1 MARMNKY
8 EARHIRNV
16 EAYKREVQ
24 KIFDEATKEAMRMGI
39 RFDAD
44 TGKPFSFDDYPAT
57 KRKFEALMAKMHQR
71 LMAVVRGG
79 VDAEYELAQDSA
91 GAQIRSVFP
100 ALSAAQIS
108 EQLRKLANSN
118 AKAAFEQRRKRGL
131 GLSDKVW
138 QYARQYKQEL
148 EMALDIGIGEGKSAQ
163 ALSRDV
169 RKYLRQPNMLFR
181 KVRDKH
187 GVLHLSKRAKAYHPG
202 RGVYRSSVKNAL
214 RMVATETN
222 IAYRS
227 ADYLNTKAS
236 PWIVGIRI
244 VLSNNHT
251 CKDSQ
256 GVAQPFTDIC
266 DKLAGRYPKDF
277 KFTGWHPNC
286 RCHIEYIHKTD
297 AEVER
302 DTKRMLRGE
311 KPIEAHESK
320 NFVGELPK
328 SFKDWYDS
336 NKERISRSKT
346 TPYFIEDNE
355 RLISS
360 GFAKFDHLSFVKKRL
375 NEAPRNAYIELHRN
389 EIEDFV
395 KNAVKQSD
403 IAIRMKEESFVQL
416 VTSGIFKN
424 AFETNKNSFV
434 NKKRW
439 DVYMQERK
447 AFEKA
452 LFGKSGDTIYAY
464 LESKNLDPYKGQSK
478 QKKDYGEIVIRLKKE
493 EINNAT
499 LTPDDSLAMYRAKD
513 DIIGVPG
520 RKWKKGFYRPVDMR
534 QPNASMFVD
543 KQTRYI
549 DDILGT
555 DKNKAFEFFNGRG
568 LYMEVQIHSKIGID
582 KISSVT
588 FPFSLFGKKHLAI
601 QGYAEILEKRGI
613 KIYRKIGEKI
623 IEYHSKE

>member
-24 KIFDEATKEAMRMGI
+24 KIFDEATKEALRMGI

-71 LMAVVRGG
+71 LMAVVRNG
-79 VDAEYELAQDSA
+79 VDDEYELAQDSV

-100 ALSAAQIS
+100 ALSAAQIG

-131 GLSDKVW
+131 GLSDKMW
-138 QYARQYKQEL
+138 EYTGQYKQEL

-163 ALSRDV
+163 ALSREV
-169 RKYLRQPNMLFR
+169 RRYLKQPNMLFR

-202 RGVYRSSVKNAL
+202 RGVYRSSAKNAL

-320 NFVGELPK
+320 NYVGELPK
-328 SFKDWYDS
+328 SFKKWAEE
-336 NKERISRSKT
+336 NKQRIINKKSL
-346 TPYFIEDNE
+346 PYVIDNNKG
-355 RLISS
+355 IMS
-360 GFAKFDHLSFVKKRL
+360 GDYL
-375 NEAPRNAYIELHRN
+375 NM
-389 EIEDFV
+389 
-395 KNAVKQSD
+395 AVKEVMGKAELSCDDVQTTAVK
-403 IAIRMKEESFVQL
+403 IANKYGAVVTPINLKSEASIIRKIKSERENDSF
-416 VTSGIFKN
+416 F
-424 AFETNKNSFV
+424 A
-434 NKKRW
+434 
-439 DVYMQERK
+439 
-447 AFEKA
+447 
-452 LFGKSGDTIYAY
+452 
-464 LESKNLDPYKGQSK
+464 
-478 QKKDYGEIVIRLKKE
+478 
-493 EINNAT
+493 
-499 LTPDDSLAMYRAKD
+499 
-513 DIIGVPG
+513 
-520 RKWKKGFYRPVDMR
+520 PVDLKDTVR
-534 QPNASMFVD
+534 TTIIAPND
-543 KQTRYI
+543 
-549 DDILGT
+549 
-555 DKNKAFEFFNGRG
+555 
-568 LYMEVQIHSKIGID
+568 
-582 KISSVT
+582 
-588 FPFSLFGKKHLAI
+588 
-601 QGYAEILEKRGI
+601 
-613 KIYRKIGEKI
+613 KIGEI
-623 IEYHSKE
+623 ITELKSLGNFVRYKAQNTELGYTGNIINIETSQGLVAEIQVNTAKMIYAKEIESVAKAVIGERLWNEINRKTGINGGEGHVFYEKWMVIADKSSKKAIEIKKKSIAYYKNFTN

>member
-1 MARMNKY
+1 MNKY

-24 KIFDEATKEAMRMGI
+24 KIFDEATKEALRMGI
-39 RFDAD
+39 RLDAD

-71 LMAVVRGG
+71 LMAVVRNG

-138 QYARQYKQEL
+138 QYTGQYKQEL
-148 EMALDIGIGEGKSAQ
+148 EMALDIGIGDGKSAQ
-163 ALSRDV
+163 ALSREV
-169 RKYLRQPNMLFR
+169 RRYLKQPNMLFR

-202 RGVYRSSVKNAL
+202 RGVYRSSAKNAM

-320 NFVGELPK
+320 NYVGELPK

-346 TPYFIEDNE
+346 TPYFIEDNKKLIADGGVVISTNATTAKGTPKMQPTQLDDVFARIDKEGIEYREVKLFTTQPTDTEIIE
-355 RLISS
+355 RIGGGDKTSGSCASLAFAFAANKGGLDVLDFRGGKSLDYFSTFTNLMQICDKVGGYSTFSTTGIQLMKQTQPGKLYYLVYAQHAAIVRQVGKGKYEFLELQHSTSNGWKPLNSRVFSWRFGGSGRQFGLIMDIELLQRDS
-360 GFAKFDHLSFVKKRL
+360 GFQKMVGYINTAKADQRKG
-375 NEAPRNAYIELHRN
+375 
-389 EIEDFV
+389 
-395 KNAVKQSD
+395 
-403 IAIRMKEESFVQL
+403 M
-416 VTSGIFKN
+416 SG
-424 AFETNKNSFV
+424 
-434 NKKRW
+434 
-439 DVYMQERK
+439 
-447 AFEKA
+447 
-452 LFGKSGDTIYAY
+452 TI
-464 LESKNLDPYKGQSK
+464 K
-478 QKKDYGEIVIRLKKE
+478 
-493 EINNAT
+493 
-499 LTPDDSLAMYRAKD
+499 
-513 DIIGVPG
+513 
-520 RKWKKGFYRPVDMR
+520 
-534 QPNASMFVD
+534 
-543 KQTRYI
+543 
-549 DDILGT
+549 
-555 DKNKAFEFFNGRG
+555 
-568 LYMEVQIHSKIGID
+568 
-582 KISSVT
+582 
-588 FPFSLFGKKHLAI
+588 
-601 QGYAEILEKRGI
+601 
-613 KIYRKIGEKI
+613 
-623 IEYHSKE
+623 

>member
-1 MARMNKY
+1 MAIMNKY

-24 KIFDEATKEAMRMGI
+24 KIFDEATKEALRMGI
-39 RFDAD
+39 RLDAD

-57 KRKFEALMAKMHQR
+57 KRKFEALMSKMHQR
-71 LMAVVRGG
+71 IIAVVRNG
-79 VDAEYELAQDSA
+79 VDAEYELAKDSA

-100 ALSAAQIS
+100 ALSPAQIS
-108 EQLRKLANSN
+108 EQLRRLANSN

-138 QYARQYKQEL
+138 QYTGQYKQEL

-163 ALSRDV
+163 ALSREV

-202 RGVYRSSVKNAL
+202 RGVYRSSAKNAL

-320 NFVGELPK
+320 NYVGELPK

-336 NKERISRSKT
+336 NKERISLSKT
-346 TPYFIEDNE
+346 TPYFIEDNKKLILDGGVVVTANATTAKGTQKMQPTKLDDVFE
-355 RLISS
+355 RIDKEGIEYREVKPFTKQPTDTEIIERIGGGDKTSGSCASLAFAFAANKGGLDVLDFRGGKSLDYFSTFTNLMQICDNVGGYSSFSTTGIQLMKQTQPGKLYYLVYSQHAAIVRQVGKGKYEFLELQHSTSNGWKPLDSRVFSWRFGGSGRQFGLLMDIELLQRDS
-360 GFAKFDHLSFVKKRL
+360 GFKKMVG
-375 NEAPRNAYIELHRN
+375 YINTAQADQR
-389 EIEDFV
+389 
-395 KNAVKQSD
+395 KG
-403 IAIRMKEESFVQL
+403 M
-416 VTSGIFKN
+416 SG
-424 AFETNKNSFV
+424 
-434 NKKRW
+434 
-439 DVYMQERK
+439 
-447 AFEKA
+447 
-452 LFGKSGDTIYAY
+452 TI
-464 LESKNLDPYKGQSK
+464 K
-478 QKKDYGEIVIRLKKE
+478 
-493 EINNAT
+493 
-499 LTPDDSLAMYRAKD
+499 
-513 DIIGVPG
+513 
-520 RKWKKGFYRPVDMR
+520 
-534 QPNASMFVD
+534 
-543 KQTRYI
+543 
-549 DDILGT
+549 
-555 DKNKAFEFFNGRG
+555 
-568 LYMEVQIHSKIGID
+568 
-582 KISSVT
+582 
-588 FPFSLFGKKHLAI
+588 
-601 QGYAEILEKRGI
+601 
-613 KIYRKIGEKI
+613 
-623 IEYHSKE
+623 

>member
-71 LMAVVRGG
+71 IMAVVRNGI
-79 VDAEYELAQDSA
+79 DAEYELAQDSA

-108 EQLRKLANSN
+108 EQLRRLANSN

-138 QYARQYKQEL
+138 KYTGQYKQEL
-148 EMALDIGIGEGKSAQ
+148 EMALDIGIGEGNSAQ
-163 ALSRDV
+163 ALSREV

-202 RGVYRSSVKNAL
+202 RGVYRSSAKNAL

-320 NFVGELPK
+320 NYVGELPK

-346 TPYFIEDNE
+346 TPYFIEDNFVDGQLGKGLKIAMPTVKKAIIE
-355 RLISS
+355 LFKGSTPQEIKDFIIQNIAKSCTLEIKSS
-360 GFAKFDHLSFVKKRL
+360 GIDLWNDIVNQLNNRIKQFGLEKFGNIGTPRSRNAEASWDEHGNILNLNITALRNKTAIKKAMSYKKRGIL
-375 NEAPRNAYIELHRN
+375 YSFAYEDSDDYVRAVIDHELGHLILSKYAN
-389 EIEDFV
+389 VSEVAKLI
-395 KNAVKQSD
+395 
-403 IAIRMKEESFVQL
+403 
-416 VTSGIFKN
+416 G
-424 AFETNKNSFV
+424 
-434 NKKRW
+434 
-439 DVYMQERK
+439 DV
-447 AFEKA
+447 
-452 LFGKSGDTIYAY
+452 GKSIMVNGK
-464 LESKNLDPYKGQSK
+464 SFNP
-478 QKKDYGEIVIRLKKE
+478 
-493 EINNAT
+493 IN
-499 LTPDDSLAMYRAKD
+499 
-513 DIIGVPG
+513 
-520 RKWKKGFYRPVDMR
+520 
-534 QPNASMFVD
+534 
-543 KQTRYI
+543 
-549 DDILGT
+549 DILGYYAST
-555 DKNKAFEFFNGRG
+555 EEHEFFAEAFSF
-568 LYMEVQIHSKIGID
+568 YMGKNREKLDDRIKGYFERLFSKHGFNID
-582 KISSVT
+582 
-588 FPFSLFGKKHLAI
+588 GD
-601 QGYAEILEKRGI
+601 
-613 KIYRKIGEKI
+613 
-623 IEYHSKE
+623 IEL

>member
-1 MARMNKY
+1 MNKY

-24 KIFDEATKEAMRMGI
+24 KIFDEATKEALRMGI

-71 LMAVVRGG
+71 LMAVVRNG

-91 GAQIRSVFP
+91 GEQIRSVFP

-118 AKAAFEQRRKRGL
+118 AKAAFDQRRKRGL

-138 QYARQYKQEL
+138 QYTGQYKQEL

-163 ALSRDV
+163 ALSREV
-169 RKYLRQPNMLFR
+169 RRYLKQPNMLFR

-202 RGVYRSSVKNAL
+202 RGVYRSSAKNAL

-302 DTKRMLRGE
+302 DTRRMLRGE

-320 NFVGELPK
+320 NYVGELPK

-346 TPYFIEDNE
+346 TPYFIEDNKKLILDGGVVVNANATTAKVTPKMQPTQLDDVFARIDKEGIEYRDVKPFTTQPTDTEIIE
-355 RLISS
+355 RIGGGDKTSGSCASLAFAFAANKGGLDVLDFRGGKSLDYFSTFTNLMQICDKVGGYSSFSTTGIQLLKQTQPGKLYYLVYAQHAAIVRQVGKGKYEFLELQHSTSNGWKPLNSRVFSWRFGGSGRQFGLLMDIELLQRDS
-360 GFAKFDHLSFVKKRL
+360 GFQKMVG
-375 NEAPRNAYIELHRN
+375 YINTAQADQR
-389 EIEDFV
+389 
-395 KNAVKQSD
+395 KG
-403 IAIRMKEESFVQL
+403 M
-416 VTSGIFKN
+416 SG
-424 AFETNKNSFV
+424 
-434 NKKRW
+434 
-439 DVYMQERK
+439 
-447 AFEKA
+447 
-452 LFGKSGDTIYAY
+452 TI
-464 LESKNLDPYKGQSK
+464 K
-478 QKKDYGEIVIRLKKE
+478 
-493 EINNAT
+493 
-499 LTPDDSLAMYRAKD
+499 
-513 DIIGVPG
+513 
-520 RKWKKGFYRPVDMR
+520 
-534 QPNASMFVD
+534 
-543 KQTRYI
+543 
-549 DDILGT
+549 
-555 DKNKAFEFFNGRG
+555 
-568 LYMEVQIHSKIGID
+568 
-582 KISSVT
+582 
-588 FPFSLFGKKHLAI
+588 
-601 QGYAEILEKRGI
+601 
-613 KIYRKIGEKI
+613 
-623 IEYHSKE
+623 

>member
-24 KIFDEATKEAMRMGI
+24 KIFDEATKEALRMGV
-39 RFDAD
+39 RLDSD

-71 LMAVVRGG
+71 IMAVVRNG

-108 EQLRKLANSN
+108 EQLRRLANSN

-138 QYARQYKQEL
+138 QYTGQYKQEL

-163 ALSRDV
+163 SLSREV
-169 RKYLRQPNMLFR
+169 RKYLIHPNMLFR

-202 RGVYRSSVKNAL
+202 RGVYRSSAKNAL

-302 DTKRMLRGE
+302 DTMRMLRGE

-320 NFVGELPK
+320 NYVGELPK

-346 TPYFIEDNE
+346 TPYFIEDNKK
-355 RLISS
+355 LISDGGVVISTNTTTAKGTPKMQPTQLDDVFARIDKEGIEYREVKPFTTQPTDTEIIERIGGGDKTSGSCASLAFAFAANKCGLDVLDFRGGKSLDYFSTFTNLMQICDKVGGYSSFSTTGIQLMKQTQPGKLYYLVYAQHAAIVHQVGKGKYEFLELQHSTSNGWKPLDSRVFSWRFGGSGRQFGLLMDIELLQMDS
-360 GFAKFDHLSFVKKRL
+360 GFQKMVG
-375 NEAPRNAYIELHRN
+375 YINTAQADQR
-389 EIEDFV
+389 
-395 KNAVKQSD
+395 KG
-403 IAIRMKEESFVQL
+403 M
-416 VTSGIFKN
+416 SG
-424 AFETNKNSFV
+424 
-434 NKKRW
+434 
-439 DVYMQERK
+439 
-447 AFEKA
+447 
-452 LFGKSGDTIYAY
+452 TI
-464 LESKNLDPYKGQSK
+464 K
-478 QKKDYGEIVIRLKKE
+478 
-493 EINNAT
+493 
-499 LTPDDSLAMYRAKD
+499 
-513 DIIGVPG
+513 
-520 RKWKKGFYRPVDMR
+520 
-534 QPNASMFVD
+534 
-543 KQTRYI
+543 
-549 DDILGT
+549 
-555 DKNKAFEFFNGRG
+555 
-568 LYMEVQIHSKIGID
+568 
-582 KISSVT
+582 
-588 FPFSLFGKKHLAI
+588 
-601 QGYAEILEKRGI
+601 
-613 KIYRKIGEKI
+613 
-623 IEYHSKE
+623 

>member
-1 MARMNKY
+1 MARINKY

-24 KIFDEATKEAMRMGI
+24 KIFDEATKEALRMGI
-39 RFDAD
+39 RLDAE
-44 TGKPFSFDDYPAT
+44 TGKPFSFDDYPET
-57 KRKFEALMAKMHQR
+57 KRKFDALMAKMHQR
-71 LMAVVRGG
+71 IMAVVRNG
-79 VDAEYELAQDSA
+79 VDAEYELAKDSA

-138 QYARQYKQEL
+138 QYTGQYKQEL
-148 EMALDIGIGEGKSAQ
+148 EMALDIGIGDGKSAQ
-163 ALSRDV
+163 ELSREV
-169 RKYLRQPNMLFR
+169 RRYLKQPNMLFR

-336 NKERISRSKT
+336 NKERLSRSKT
-346 TPYFIEDNE
+346 TPYFIEDNKK
-355 RLISS
+355 LISDGGVVVNANATTSKGTPKMQPTQLDDVFARIDKYGIEYREVKPFTTQPTDTELIERIGGGDKTSGSCASLAFAFAANKGGLDVLDFRGGKSLDYFSTFTNLMQICDKVGGYSSFSTTGIQLMKQTQPGKLYYLVYAQHAAIVRQVGKGKYEFLELQHSTSNGWKPLDSRVFSWRFGGSGRQFGLLMDIELLQRDS
-360 GFAKFDHLSFVKKRL
+360 GFQKMVG
-375 NEAPRNAYIELHRN
+375 YINTAQADQR
-389 EIEDFV
+389 
-395 KNAVKQSD
+395 KG
-403 IAIRMKEESFVQL
+403 M
-416 VTSGIFKN
+416 SG
-424 AFETNKNSFV
+424 
-434 NKKRW
+434 
-439 DVYMQERK
+439 
-447 AFEKA
+447 
-452 LFGKSGDTIYAY
+452 TI
-464 LESKNLDPYKGQSK
+464 K
-478 QKKDYGEIVIRLKKE
+478 
-493 EINNAT
+493 
-499 LTPDDSLAMYRAKD
+499 
-513 DIIGVPG
+513 
-520 RKWKKGFYRPVDMR
+520 
-534 QPNASMFVD
+534 
-543 KQTRYI
+543 
-549 DDILGT
+549 
-555 DKNKAFEFFNGRG
+555 
-568 LYMEVQIHSKIGID
+568 
-582 KISSVT
+582 
-588 FPFSLFGKKHLAI
+588 
-601 QGYAEILEKRGI
+601 
-613 KIYRKIGEKI
+613 
-623 IEYHSKE
+623 

>member
-1 MARMNKY
+1 MNKY

-24 KIFDEATKEAMRMGI
+24 KIFDEATKEALRMGI

-71 LMAVVRGG
+71 IMAVVRNG

-108 EQLRKLANSN
+108 DQLRRLANSN

-138 QYARQYKQEL
+138 QYTGQYKQEL

-163 ALSRDV
+163 ALSREV

-202 RGVYRSSVKNAL
+202 RGVYRSSAKNAL

-311 KPIEAHESK
+311 KPIDAHESK

-328 SFKDWYDS
+328 SFKDWYDG

-346 TPYFIEDNE
+346 TPYFIEDNKKLILEGGVVVNANANTAKGAPKMQPTQLDDVFARIDKEGIEYREVKPFTKQPTDTEIIE
-355 RLISS
+355 RIGGGDKTSGSCASLAFAFAANKGGLDVLDFRGGKSLDYFSTFTNLMQICDKVGGYSSFSTTGIQLMKQTQPGKLYYLVYAQHAAIVRQVGKGKYEFLELQHSTSNGWKPLDSRVFSWRFGGSGRQFGLLMDIELLQRDS
-360 GFAKFDHLSFVKKRL
+360 GFQKMVG
-375 NEAPRNAYIELHRN
+375 YINTAQADQR
-389 EIEDFV
+389 
-395 KNAVKQSD
+395 KG
-403 IAIRMKEESFVQL
+403 M
-416 VTSGIFKN
+416 SG
-424 AFETNKNSFV
+424 
-434 NKKRW
+434 
-439 DVYMQERK
+439 
-447 AFEKA
+447 
-452 LFGKSGDTIYAY
+452 TI
-464 LESKNLDPYKGQSK
+464 K
-478 QKKDYGEIVIRLKKE
+478 
-493 EINNAT
+493 
-499 LTPDDSLAMYRAKD
+499 
-513 DIIGVPG
+513 
-520 RKWKKGFYRPVDMR
+520 
-534 QPNASMFVD
+534 
-543 KQTRYI
+543 
-549 DDILGT
+549 
-555 DKNKAFEFFNGRG
+555 
-568 LYMEVQIHSKIGID
+568 
-582 KISSVT
+582 
-588 FPFSLFGKKHLAI
+588 
-601 QGYAEILEKRGI
+601 
-613 KIYRKIGEKI
+613 
-623 IEYHSKE
+623 

>member
-1 MARMNKY
+1 MARMNRY

-24 KIFDEATKEAMRMGI
+24 KIFDEATKEALRMGI

-71 LMAVVRGG
+71 IIAVVRGG

-100 ALSAAQIS
+100 ALSAIQIS
-108 EQLRKLANSN
+108 EQLRRLANIN
-118 AKAAFEQRRKRGL
+118 AKEAFEQRRKRGL

-138 QYARQYKQEL
+138 QYTGQYKQEL

-163 ALSRDV
+163 ALSREV
-169 RKYLRQPNMLFR
+169 RRYLKQPNMLFR

-302 DTKRMLRGE
+302 DTRRMLRGE

-320 NFVGELPK
+320 NYVGELPK

-346 TPYFIEDNE
+346 TPYFIEDNKK
-355 RLISS
+355 LISDGGVVISTNATTAKGTPKMQPTQLDDVFERIDKEGIEYREVKPFTTQPTDTELIERIGGGDKTIGSCASLAFAFAANKGGLDVLDFRGGKSLEYFSTFTNLMQICDKVGGYSSFSTTGIQLMKQTQQGKLYYLVYAQHAAIVRQVGKGKYEFLELQHSTSNGWKPLDSRVFSWRFGGSGRQFGLLMDIELLQRDS
-360 GFAKFDHLSFVKKRL
+360 GFQKMVG
-375 NEAPRNAYIELHRN
+375 YINTAQADQR
-389 EIEDFV
+389 
-395 KNAVKQSD
+395 KG
-403 IAIRMKEESFVQL
+403 M
-416 VTSGIFKN
+416 SG
-424 AFETNKNSFV
+424 
-434 NKKRW
+434 
-439 DVYMQERK
+439 
-447 AFEKA
+447 
-452 LFGKSGDTIYAY
+452 TI
-464 LESKNLDPYKGQSK
+464 K
-478 QKKDYGEIVIRLKKE
+478 
-493 EINNAT
+493 
-499 LTPDDSLAMYRAKD
+499 
-513 DIIGVPG
+513 
-520 RKWKKGFYRPVDMR
+520 
-534 QPNASMFVD
+534 
-543 KQTRYI
+543 
-549 DDILGT
+549 
-555 DKNKAFEFFNGRG
+555 
-568 LYMEVQIHSKIGID
+568 
-582 KISSVT
+582 
-588 FPFSLFGKKHLAI
+588 
-601 QGYAEILEKRGI
+601 
-613 KIYRKIGEKI
+613 
-623 IEYHSKE
+623 

>member
-24 KIFDEATKEAMRMGI
+24 KIFDEATKEALRIGI

-71 LMAVVRGG
+71 LMAVVRNG

-100 ALSAAQIS
+100 ALSAAQIG
-108 EQLRKLANSN
+108 EQLRRLANSN

-138 QYARQYKQEL
+138 QYTGQYKQEL

-163 ALSRDV
+163 ALSREV
-169 RKYLRQPNMLFR
+169 RRYLKQPNMLFR

-202 RGVYRSSVKNAL
+202 RGVYRSSAKNAL

-320 NFVGELPK
+320 NYVGELPK
-328 SFKDWYDS
+328 SFKKWAEE
-336 NKERISRSKT
+336 NKQRIINKKSL
-346 TPYFIEDNE
+346 PYVIDDNKG
-355 RLISS
+355 IMS
-360 GFAKFDHLSFVKKRL
+360 GDYL
-375 NEAPRNAYIELHRN
+375 NM
-389 EIEDFV
+389 
-395 KNAVKQSD
+395 AVKEVMGKAELSCDDVQTTAVK
-403 IAIRMKEESFVQL
+403 IANKYGAVVTPINLKTEASIIRKIKSERENDSF
-416 VTSGIFKN
+416 F
-424 AFETNKNSFV
+424 A
-434 NKKRW
+434 
-439 DVYMQERK
+439 
-447 AFEKA
+447 
-452 LFGKSGDTIYAY
+452 
-464 LESKNLDPYKGQSK
+464 
-478 QKKDYGEIVIRLKKE
+478 
-493 EINNAT
+493 
-499 LTPDDSLAMYRAKD
+499 
-513 DIIGVPG
+513 
-520 RKWKKGFYRPVDMR
+520 PVDLKDTVR
-534 QPNASMFVD
+534 TTIIAPND
-543 KQTRYI
+543 
-549 DDILGT
+549 
-555 DKNKAFEFFNGRG
+555 
-568 LYMEVQIHSKIGID
+568 
-582 KISSVT
+582 
-588 FPFSLFGKKHLAI
+588 
-601 QGYAEILEKRGI
+601 
-613 KIYRKIGEKI
+613 KIGEI
-623 IEYHSKE
+623 ITELKSLGNFVRYKAQNTELGYTGNIINIETSQGLVAEIQVNTAKMIYAKEIESVAKAVIGERLWNEINRQTGINGGEGHVFYEKWRVIADKSSKKAIEIKKKSIAYYKNFTN

>member
-1 MARMNKY
+1 MNKY

-24 KIFDEATKEAMRMGI
+24 KIFDEATKEALRMGI

-71 LMAVVRGG
+71 LIAVVRNG

-108 EQLRKLANSN
+108 EQLRRLANSN
-118 AKAAFEQRRKRGL
+118 AKAAFEQRRNRGL

-138 QYARQYKQEL
+138 QYTGQYKQEL

-163 ALSRDV
+163 ALSREV
-169 RKYLRQPNMLFR
+169 RRYLKQPNMLFR

-202 RGVYRSSVKNAL
+202 RGVYRSSAKNAL

-227 ADYLNTKAS
+227 ADYLNDKAS

-320 NFVGELPK
+320 NYVGELPK
-328 SFKDWYDS
+328 SFKKWAEE
-336 NKERISRSKT
+336 NKQRIINKKSL
-346 TPYFIEDNE
+346 PYVIDDNKG
-355 RLISS
+355 IMS
-360 GFAKFDHLSFVKKRL
+360 GDYL
-375 NEAPRNAYIELHRN
+375 NM
-389 EIEDFV
+389 
-395 KNAVKQSD
+395 AVKEVMGKAELSCDDVQTTAVK
-403 IAIRMKEESFVQL
+403 IANKYGAVVTPINLKSEASIIRKIKSERENDSF
-416 VTSGIFKN
+416 F
-424 AFETNKNSFV
+424 A
-434 NKKRW
+434 
-439 DVYMQERK
+439 
-447 AFEKA
+447 
-452 LFGKSGDTIYAY
+452 
-464 LESKNLDPYKGQSK
+464 
-478 QKKDYGEIVIRLKKE
+478 
-493 EINNAT
+493 
-499 LTPDDSLAMYRAKD
+499 
-513 DIIGVPG
+513 
-520 RKWKKGFYRPVDMR
+520 PVDLKDTVR
-534 QPNASMFVD
+534 TTIIAPND
-543 KQTRYI
+543 
-549 DDILGT
+549 
-555 DKNKAFEFFNGRG
+555 
-568 LYMEVQIHSKIGID
+568 
-582 KISSVT
+582 
-588 FPFSLFGKKHLAI
+588 
-601 QGYAEILEKRGI
+601 
-613 KIYRKIGEKI
+613 KIGEI
-623 IEYHSKE
+623 ITELKSLGNFVRYKAQNTELGYTGNIINIETSQGLVAEIQVNTAKMIYAKEIESVAKAVIGERLWNEINRQTGINGGEGHVFYEKWRVIADKSSKKAIEIKKKSIAYYKNFTN

>member
-24 KIFDEATKEAMRMGI
+24 KIFDEATKEALRMGI

-71 LMAVVRGG
+71 IIAVVRGG

-100 ALSAAQIS
+100 ALSAIQIS
-108 EQLRKLANSN
+108 EQLRRLANIN
-118 AKAAFEQRRKRGL
+118 AKEAFEQRRKRGL

-138 QYARQYKQEL
+138 QYTGQYKQEL

-163 ALSRDV
+163 ALSREV
-169 RKYLRQPNMLFR
+169 RRYLKQPNMLFR

-302 DTKRMLRGE
+302 DTRRMLRGE

-320 NFVGELPK
+320 NYVGELPK

-346 TPYFIEDNE
+346 TPYFIEDNKK
-355 RLISS
+355 LISDGGVVISTNATTAKGTPKMQPTQLDDVFERIDKEGIEYREVKPFTTQPTDTELIERIGGGDKTIGSCASLAFAFAANKGGLDVLDFRGGKSLEYFSTFTNLMQICDKVGGYSSFSTTGIQLMKQTQQGKLYYLVYAQHAAIVRQVGKGKYEFLELQHSTSNGWKPLDSRVFSWRFGGSGRQFGLLMDIELLQRDS
-360 GFAKFDHLSFVKKRL
+360 GFQKMVG
-375 NEAPRNAYIELHRN
+375 YINTAQADQR
-389 EIEDFV
+389 
-395 KNAVKQSD
+395 KG
-403 IAIRMKEESFVQL
+403 M
-416 VTSGIFKN
+416 SG
-424 AFETNKNSFV
+424 
-434 NKKRW
+434 
-439 DVYMQERK
+439 
-447 AFEKA
+447 
-452 LFGKSGDTIYAY
+452 TI
-464 LESKNLDPYKGQSK
+464 K
-478 QKKDYGEIVIRLKKE
+478 
-493 EINNAT
+493 
-499 LTPDDSLAMYRAKD
+499 
-513 DIIGVPG
+513 
-520 RKWKKGFYRPVDMR
+520 
-534 QPNASMFVD
+534 
-543 KQTRYI
+543 
-549 DDILGT
+549 
-555 DKNKAFEFFNGRG
+555 
-568 LYMEVQIHSKIGID
+568 
-582 KISSVT
+582 
-588 FPFSLFGKKHLAI
+588 
-601 QGYAEILEKRGI
+601 
-613 KIYRKIGEKI
+613 
-623 IEYHSKE
+623 

>member
-24 KIFDEATKEAMRMGI
+24 KIFDEATKEALRMGI
-39 RFDAD
+39 RLDAE
-44 TGKPFSFDDYPAT
+44 TGKPFSFDDYPET
-57 KRKFEALMAKMHQR
+57 KRKFDALMAKMHQR
-71 LMAVVRGG
+71 IMAVVRNG
-79 VDAEYELAQDSA
+79 VDAEYELAKDSA

-108 EQLRKLANSN
+108 EQLRRLANSN

-138 QYARQYKQEL
+138 QYTGQYKQEL

-169 RKYLRQPNMLFR
+169 RRYLKQPNMLFR

-202 RGVYRSSVKNAL
+202 RGVYRSSAKNAL

-227 ADYLNTKAS
+227 ADYLNTKSS

-320 NFVGELPK
+320 NYVGELPK
-328 SFKDWYDS
+328 SFKDWYDG

-346 TPYFIEDNE
+346 TPYFIEDNKK
-355 RLISS
+355 LISDGGVVISTNATTAKGTPKMQPTQLDDVFARIDKEGIEYREVKPFTTQPTDTELIERIGGGDKTSGSCASLAFAFAASKGGLDVLDFRGGKSLDYFSTFTNLMQICDNVGGYSSFSTTGIQLMKQTQPGKLYYLVYAQHAAIVRQVGKGKYEFLELQHSTSNGWKPLDSRVFSWRFGGSGRQFGLLMDIELLQRDS
-360 GFAKFDHLSFVKKRL
+360 GFQKMVG
-375 NEAPRNAYIELHRN
+375 YINTAQADQR
-389 EIEDFV
+389 
-395 KNAVKQSD
+395 KG
-403 IAIRMKEESFVQL
+403 M
-416 VTSGIFKN
+416 SG
-424 AFETNKNSFV
+424 
-434 NKKRW
+434 
-439 DVYMQERK
+439 
-447 AFEKA
+447 
-452 LFGKSGDTIYAY
+452 TI
-464 LESKNLDPYKGQSK
+464 K
-478 QKKDYGEIVIRLKKE
+478 
-493 EINNAT
+493 
-499 LTPDDSLAMYRAKD
+499 
-513 DIIGVPG
+513 
-520 RKWKKGFYRPVDMR
+520 
-534 QPNASMFVD
+534 
-543 KQTRYI
+543 
-549 DDILGT
+549 
-555 DKNKAFEFFNGRG
+555 
-568 LYMEVQIHSKIGID
+568 
-582 KISSVT
+582 
-588 FPFSLFGKKHLAI
+588 
-601 QGYAEILEKRGI
+601 
-613 KIYRKIGEKI
+613 
-623 IEYHSKE
+623 

>member
-1 MARMNKY
+1 MNKY

-16 EAYKREVQ
+16 EAYKREVE
-24 KIFDEATKEAMRMGI
+24 KIFNEATKEALRMGI
-39 RFDAD
+39 RLDAD
-44 TGKPFSFDDYPAT
+44 TGKPFSFDDYPET

-71 LMAVVRGG
+71 IMAVVRNG
-79 VDAEYELAQDSA
+79 VDAEYELAKDSA
-91 GAQIRSVFP
+91 GAKIRSVLP
-100 ALSAAQIS
+100 ALSASQIS

-138 QYARQYKQEL
+138 QYTGQYKQEL
-148 EMALDIGIGEGKSAQ
+148 EMALDIGIGDGKSAQ
-163 ALSRDV
+163 ALSREV
-169 RKYLRQPNMLFR
+169 RRYLKQPNMLFR

-202 RGVYRSSVKNAL
+202 RGVYRSSAKNAL

-320 NFVGELPK
+320 NYVGELPK
-328 SFKDWYDS
+328 SFKDWYDG

-346 TPYFIEDNE
+346 TPYFIEDNKK
-355 RLISS
+355 LISDGGVVVNANATTSKGTPKMQPTQLDDVLARIDKEGIEYREVKPFTTQPTDTELIERIGGGDKTSGSCASLAFAFVANKGGLDVLDFRGGKSLDYFSTFTNLMQICDKVGGYSSFSTTGIQLMKQTQQGKLYYLVYAQHAAIVRQVGKGKYEFLELQHSTSNGWKPLDSRVFSWRFGGSGRQFGLIMDIELLQMDS
-360 GFAKFDHLSFVKKRL
+360 GFKKMVGYINTAK
-375 NEAPRNAYIELHRN
+375 
-389 EIEDFV
+389 EDQR
-395 KNAVKQSD
+395 KG
-403 IAIRMKEESFVQL
+403 M
-416 VTSGIFKN
+416 SG
-424 AFETNKNSFV
+424 
-434 NKKRW
+434 
-439 DVYMQERK
+439 
-447 AFEKA
+447 
-452 LFGKSGDTIYAY
+452 TI
-464 LESKNLDPYKGQSK
+464 K
-478 QKKDYGEIVIRLKKE
+478 
-493 EINNAT
+493 
-499 LTPDDSLAMYRAKD
+499 
-513 DIIGVPG
+513 
-520 RKWKKGFYRPVDMR
+520 
-534 QPNASMFVD
+534 
-543 KQTRYI
+543 
-549 DDILGT
+549 
-555 DKNKAFEFFNGRG
+555 
-568 LYMEVQIHSKIGID
+568 
-582 KISSVT
+582 
-588 FPFSLFGKKHLAI
+588 
-601 QGYAEILEKRGI
+601 
-613 KIYRKIGEKI
+613 
-623 IEYHSKE
+623 

>member
-24 KIFDEATKEAMRMGI
+24 KIFDEATKEALRMGI

-71 LMAVVRGG
+71 LMAVVRNG

-108 EQLRKLANSN
+108 EQLRRLANSN
-118 AKAAFEQRRKRGL
+118 AKAAFEQRRNRGL

-138 QYARQYKQEL
+138 QYTGQYKQEL

-163 ALSRDV
+163 ALSREV

-202 RGVYRSSVKNAL
+202 RGVYRSSAKNAL

-277 KFTGWHPNC
+277 QFTGWHPNC

-320 NFVGELPK
+320 NYVGEIPK
-328 SFKDWYDS
+328 SFQKWAEE
-336 NKERISRSKT
+336 NKQRIINKKSL
-346 TPYFIEDNE
+346 PYVIDDNKGMM
-355 RLISS
+355 S
-360 GFAKFDHLSFVKKRL
+360 GDYL
-375 NEAPRNAYIELHRN
+375 NM
-389 EIEDFV
+389 
-395 KNAVKQSD
+395 AVKEVMGKAELSCDDVQTTAVK
-403 IAIRMKEESFVQL
+403 IANKYGAIVTPINLKSEASIIRKIKSERENDSF
-416 VTSGIFKN
+416 F
-424 AFETNKNSFV
+424 A
-434 NKKRW
+434 
-439 DVYMQERK
+439 
-447 AFEKA
+447 
-452 LFGKSGDTIYAY
+452 
-464 LESKNLDPYKGQSK
+464 
-478 QKKDYGEIVIRLKKE
+478 
-493 EINNAT
+493 
-499 LTPDDSLAMYRAKD
+499 
-513 DIIGVPG
+513 
-520 RKWKKGFYRPVDMR
+520 PVDLKDTVR
-534 QPNASMFVD
+534 TTIIAPND
-543 KQTRYI
+543 
-549 DDILGT
+549 
-555 DKNKAFEFFNGRG
+555 
-568 LYMEVQIHSKIGID
+568 
-582 KISSVT
+582 
-588 FPFSLFGKKHLAI
+588 
-601 QGYAEILEKRGI
+601 
-613 KIYRKIGEKI
+613 KIGEI
-623 IEYHSKE
+623 ITELKSLGNFVRYKAQNTELGYTGNIINIETSQGLVAEIQVNTAKMIYAKEIESVAKAVIGERLWNEINRKTGINGGEGHVFYEKWRVIADKSSKKAIEIKKKSIAYYKNFTN

>member
-1 MARMNKY
+1 MARMNRY

-24 KIFDEATKEAMRMGI
+24 KIFDEATKEALRMGI

-44 TGKPFSFDDYPAT
+44 TSKPFSFDDYPAT

-71 LMAVVRGG
+71 LIAVVRGG

-108 EQLRKLANSN
+108 EQLRRLANIN

-138 QYARQYKQEL
+138 QYTGQYKQEL

-163 ALSRDV
+163 ALSREV
-169 RKYLRQPNMLFR
+169 RRYLKQPNMLFR

-302 DTKRMLRGE
+302 DTRRMLRGE

-320 NFVGELPK
+320 NYVGELPK

-336 NKERISRSKT
+336 NKDRISRSKT
-346 TPYFIEDNE
+346 TPYFIEDNKK
-355 RLISS
+355 LISDGGVVIS
-360 GFAKFDHLSFVKKRL
+360 TNATTAKGTQKMQPTQLDDVFERIDKEGIEYREVK
-375 NEAPRNAYIELHRN
+375 PFTTQPTDTEL
-389 EIEDFV
+389 I
-395 KNAVKQSD
+395 
-403 IAIRMKEESFVQL
+403 
-416 VTSGIFKN
+416 
-424 AFETNKNSFV
+424 
-434 NKKRW
+434 
-439 DVYMQERK
+439 ERK
-447 AFEKA
+447 
-452 LFGKSGDTIYAY
+452 
-464 LESKNLDPYKGQSK
+464 
-478 QKKDYGEIVIRLKKE
+478 
-493 EINNAT
+493 
-499 LTPDDSLAMYRAKD
+499 
-513 DIIGVPG
+513 
-520 RKWKKGFYRPVDMR
+520 
-534 QPNASMFVD
+534 
-543 KQTRYI
+543 
-549 DDILGT
+549 
-555 DKNKAFEFFNGRG
+555 
-568 LYMEVQIHSKIGID
+568 
-582 KISSVT
+582 
-588 FPFSLFGKKHLAI
+588 
-601 QGYAEILEKRGI
+601 
-613 KIYRKIGEKI
+613 
-623 IEYHSKE
+623 

>member
-16 EAYKREVQ
+16 EAYKREVK

-71 LMAVVRGG
+71 LMAVVRNG

-100 ALSAAQIS
+100 ALSAAQIG

-138 QYARQYKQEL
+138 QYTGQYKQEL

-163 ALSRDV
+163 ALSREV
-169 RKYLRQPNMLFR
+169 RRYLKQPNTLFR

-202 RGVYRSSVKNAL
+202 IGVYRSSAKNAL

-328 SFKDWYDS
+328 SFKKWAEE
-336 NKERISRSKT
+336 NKQRIINKKSL
-346 TPYFIEDNE
+346 PYVIDDNKGMM
-355 RLISS
+355 S
-360 GFAKFDHLSFVKKRL
+360 GDYL
-375 NEAPRNAYIELHRN
+375 NM
-389 EIEDFV
+389 
-395 KNAVKQSD
+395 AVKEVMGKAELSCDDVQTTVVK
-403 IAIRMKEESFVQL
+403 IANKYGAVVTPINLKSEASIIRKIKSERENDSF
-416 VTSGIFKN
+416 F
-424 AFETNKNSFV
+424 A
-434 NKKRW
+434 
-439 DVYMQERK
+439 
-447 AFEKA
+447 
-452 LFGKSGDTIYAY
+452 
-464 LESKNLDPYKGQSK
+464 
-478 QKKDYGEIVIRLKKE
+478 
-493 EINNAT
+493 
-499 LTPDDSLAMYRAKD
+499 
-513 DIIGVPG
+513 
-520 RKWKKGFYRPVDMR
+520 PVDLKDTVR
-534 QPNASMFVD
+534 TTIIAPND
-543 KQTRYI
+543 
-549 DDILGT
+549 
-555 DKNKAFEFFNGRG
+555 
-568 LYMEVQIHSKIGID
+568 
-582 KISSVT
+582 
-588 FPFSLFGKKHLAI
+588 
-601 QGYAEILEKRGI
+601 
-613 KIYRKIGEKI
+613 KIGEI
-623 IEYHSKE
+623 ITELKSLGNFVRYKAQNTELGYTGNIINIETSQGLVAEIQVNTAKMIYAKEIESVAKAVIGERLWNEINRQTGINGGEGHVFYEKWRVIADKSSKKAIEIKKKSIAYYKNFTN

>member
-1 MARMNKY
+1 MARMNRY

-24 KIFDEATKEAMRMGI
+24 KIFDEATKEALRMGI

-44 TGKPFSFDDYPAT
+44 TSKPFSFDDYPAT

-71 LMAVVRGG
+71 LIAVVRGG

-91 GAQIRSVFP
+91 GEQIRSVFP
-100 ALSAAQIS
+100 VLSAAQIS
-108 EQLRKLANSN
+108 EQLRRLANIN

-138 QYARQYKQEL
+138 QYTGQYKQEL

-163 ALSRDV
+163 ALSREV
-169 RKYLRQPNMLFR
+169 RRYLKQPNMLFR

-302 DTKRMLRGE
+302 DTRRMLRGE

-320 NFVGELPK
+320 NYVGELPK

-336 NKERISRSKT
+336 NKDRISRSKT
-346 TPYFIEDNE
+346 TPYFIEDNKK
-355 RLISS
+355 LISDGGVVISTNATTAKGTQKMQPTQLDDVFERIDKEGIEYREVKPFTTQPTDTELIERIGGGDKTSGSCASLAFAFAANKCGLDVLDFRGGKSLEYFSTFTNLMQICDKVGGYSSFSTTGIQLMKQTQQGKLYYLVYAQHAAIVRQVGKGKYEFLELQHSTSNGWKPLDSRVFSWRFGGSGRQFGLLMDIELLQRDS
-360 GFAKFDHLSFVKKRL
+360 GFQKMVGYINTAKADQRKG
-375 NEAPRNAYIELHRN
+375 
-389 EIEDFV
+389 
-395 KNAVKQSD
+395 
-403 IAIRMKEESFVQL
+403 M
-416 VTSGIFKN
+416 SG
-424 AFETNKNSFV
+424 
-434 NKKRW
+434 
-439 DVYMQERK
+439 
-447 AFEKA
+447 
-452 LFGKSGDTIYAY
+452 TI
-464 LESKNLDPYKGQSK
+464 K
-478 QKKDYGEIVIRLKKE
+478 
-493 EINNAT
+493 
-499 LTPDDSLAMYRAKD
+499 
-513 DIIGVPG
+513 
-520 RKWKKGFYRPVDMR
+520 
-534 QPNASMFVD
+534 
-543 KQTRYI
+543 
-549 DDILGT
+549 
-555 DKNKAFEFFNGRG
+555 
-568 LYMEVQIHSKIGID
+568 
-582 KISSVT
+582 
-588 FPFSLFGKKHLAI
+588 
-601 QGYAEILEKRGI
+601 
-613 KIYRKIGEKI
+613 
-623 IEYHSKE
+623 

>member
-1 MARMNKY
+1 MARMNRY

-24 KIFDEATKEAMRMGI
+24 KIFDEATKEALRMGI

-44 TGKPFSFDDYPAT
+44 TSKPFSFDDYPAT
-57 KRKFEALMAKMHQR
+57 KRKFEALMAKMHKR
-71 LMAVVRGG
+71 LIAVVRGG

-100 ALSAAQIS
+100 ALSAIQIS
-108 EQLRKLANSN
+108 EQLRRLANIN

-138 QYARQYKQEL
+138 QYTGQYKQEL

-163 ALSRDV
+163 ALSREV
-169 RKYLRQPNMLFR
+169 RRYLKQPNMLFR

-302 DTKRMLRGE
+302 DTRRMLRGE

-320 NFVGELPK
+320 NYVGELPK

-346 TPYFIEDNE
+346 TPYFIEDNKK
-355 RLISS
+355 LISDGGVVISTNATTAKGTPKMQPTQLDDVFERIDKEGIEYREVKPFTTQPTDTELIERIGGGDKTSGSCASLAFAFAANKVGLDVLDFRGGKSLDYFSTFTNLMQICDKVGGYSSFSTTGIQLMKQTQQGKLYYLVYAQHAAIVRQVGKGKYEFLELQHSTSNGWKPLDSRVFSWRFGGSGRQFGLLMDIELLQRDS
-360 GFAKFDHLSFVKKRL
+360 GFQKMVG
-375 NEAPRNAYIELHRN
+375 YINTAQADQR
-389 EIEDFV
+389 
-395 KNAVKQSD
+395 KG
-403 IAIRMKEESFVQL
+403 M
-416 VTSGIFKN
+416 SG
-424 AFETNKNSFV
+424 
-434 NKKRW
+434 
-439 DVYMQERK
+439 
-447 AFEKA
+447 
-452 LFGKSGDTIYAY
+452 TI
-464 LESKNLDPYKGQSK
+464 K
-478 QKKDYGEIVIRLKKE
+478 
-493 EINNAT
+493 
-499 LTPDDSLAMYRAKD
+499 
-513 DIIGVPG
+513 
-520 RKWKKGFYRPVDMR
+520 
-534 QPNASMFVD
+534 
-543 KQTRYI
+543 
-549 DDILGT
+549 
-555 DKNKAFEFFNGRG
+555 
-568 LYMEVQIHSKIGID
+568 
-582 KISSVT
+582 
-588 FPFSLFGKKHLAI
+588 
-601 QGYAEILEKRGI
+601 
-613 KIYRKIGEKI
+613 
-623 IEYHSKE
+623 

>member
-24 KIFDEATKEAMRMGI
+24 KIFDEATKEALRMGI

-71 LMAVVRGG
+71 LMAVVRNG

-108 EQLRKLANSN
+108 EQLRRLANSN

-131 GLSDKVW
+131 GLSDKMW
-138 QYARQYKQEL
+138 EYTGQYKQEL

-163 ALSRDV
+163 ALSREV
-169 RKYLRQPNMLFR
+169 RRYLKQPNMLFR

-202 RGVYRSSVKNAL
+202 RGVYRSSAKNAL

-320 NFVGELPK
+320 NYVGELPK
-328 SFKDWYDS
+328 SFKKWAEE
-336 NKERISRSKT
+336 NKQRIINKKSL
-346 TPYFIEDNE
+346 PYVIDDNKG
-355 RLISS
+355 IMS
-360 GFAKFDHLSFVKKRL
+360 GDYL
-375 NEAPRNAYIELHRN
+375 NM
-389 EIEDFV
+389 
-395 KNAVKQSD
+395 AVKEVMGKAELSCDDVQTTAVK
-403 IAIRMKEESFVQL
+403 IANKYGAVVTPINLKSEASIIRKIKSERENDSF
-416 VTSGIFKN
+416 F
-424 AFETNKNSFV
+424 A
-434 NKKRW
+434 
-439 DVYMQERK
+439 
-447 AFEKA
+447 
-452 LFGKSGDTIYAY
+452 
-464 LESKNLDPYKGQSK
+464 
-478 QKKDYGEIVIRLKKE
+478 
-493 EINNAT
+493 
-499 LTPDDSLAMYRAKD
+499 
-513 DIIGVPG
+513 
-520 RKWKKGFYRPVDMR
+520 PVDLKDTVR
-534 QPNASMFVD
+534 TTIIAPND
-543 KQTRYI
+543 
-549 DDILGT
+549 
-555 DKNKAFEFFNGRG
+555 
-568 LYMEVQIHSKIGID
+568 
-582 KISSVT
+582 
-588 FPFSLFGKKHLAI
+588 
-601 QGYAEILEKRGI
+601 
-613 KIYRKIGEKI
+613 KIGEI
-623 IEYHSKE
+623 ITELKSLGNFVRYKAQNTELGYTGNIINIETSQGLVAEIQVNTAKMIYAKEIESVAKAVIGERLWNEINRKTGINGGEGHVFYEKWRVIADKSSKKAIEIKKKSIAYYKNFTN

>member
-24 KIFDEATKEAMRMGI
+24 KIFDEATKEALRMGI
-39 RFDAD
+39 RFDAN
-44 TGKPFSFDDYPAT
+44 TSKPFSFDDYPAT

-71 LMAVVRGG
+71 LIAVVRGG

-100 ALSAAQIS
+100 SLSAIQIS
-108 EQLRKLANSN
+108 EQLRRLANIN

-138 QYARQYKQEL
+138 QYTGQYKQEL
-148 EMALDIGIGEGKSAQ
+148 EMALDIGIGDGKSAQ
-163 ALSRDV
+163 ALSREV
-169 RKYLRQPNMLFR
+169 RRYLKQPNMLFR

-302 DTKRMLRGE
+302 DTRRMLRGE

-320 NFVGELPK
+320 NYVGELPK

-346 TPYFIEDNE
+346 TPYFIEDNKK
-355 RLISS
+355 LISDGGVVISTNATTAKGTPKMQPTQLGDVFERIDKEGIEYREVKPFTTQPTDTEIIERIGGGDKTSGSCASLAFAFAANKGGLDVLDFRGGKSLEYFSTFTNLMQICDKVGGYSSFSTTGIQLMKQTQQGKLYYLVYAQHAAIVRQVGKGKYEFLELQHSTSNGWKPLDSRVFSWRFGGSGRQFGLLMDIELLQRDS
-360 GFAKFDHLSFVKKRL
+360 GFQKMVG
-375 NEAPRNAYIELHRN
+375 YINTAQADQR
-389 EIEDFV
+389 
-395 KNAVKQSD
+395 KG
-403 IAIRMKEESFVQL
+403 M
-416 VTSGIFKN
+416 SG
-424 AFETNKNSFV
+424 
-434 NKKRW
+434 
-439 DVYMQERK
+439 
-447 AFEKA
+447 
-452 LFGKSGDTIYAY
+452 TI
-464 LESKNLDPYKGQSK
+464 K
-478 QKKDYGEIVIRLKKE
+478 
-493 EINNAT
+493 
-499 LTPDDSLAMYRAKD
+499 
-513 DIIGVPG
+513 
-520 RKWKKGFYRPVDMR
+520 
-534 QPNASMFVD
+534 
-543 KQTRYI
+543 
-549 DDILGT
+549 
-555 DKNKAFEFFNGRG
+555 
-568 LYMEVQIHSKIGID
+568 
-582 KISSVT
+582 
-588 FPFSLFGKKHLAI
+588 
-601 QGYAEILEKRGI
+601 
-613 KIYRKIGEKI
+613 
-623 IEYHSKE
+623 

>member
-24 KIFDEATKEAMRMGI
+24 KIFDEATKEALRMGI
-39 RFDAD
+39 RLDAE
-44 TGKPFSFDDYPAT
+44 TGKPFSFDDYPET
-57 KRKFEALMAKMHQR
+57 KRKFDALMAKMHQR
-71 LMAVVRGG
+71 IMAVVRNG
-79 VDAEYELAQDSA
+79 VDAEYELAKDSA

-108 EQLRKLANSN
+108 EQLRRLANSN

-138 QYARQYKQEL
+138 QYTGQYKQEM

-169 RKYLRQPNMLFR
+169 RRYLKQPNMLFR

-202 RGVYRSSVKNAL
+202 RGVYRSSAKNAL

-227 ADYLNTKAS
+227 ADYLNTKSS

-320 NFVGELPK
+320 NYVGELPK
-328 SFKDWYDS
+328 SFKDWYDG

-346 TPYFIEDNE
+346 TPYFIEDNKK
-355 RLISS
+355 LISDGGVVISTNATTAKGTPKMQPTQLDDVFARIDKEGIEYREVKPFTTQPTDTELIERIGGGDKTSGSCASLAFAFAASKGGLDVLDFRGGKSLDYFSTFTNLMQICDNVGGYSSFSTTGIQLMKQTQPGKLYYLVYAQHAAIVRQVGKGKYEFLELQHSTSNGWKPLDSRVFSWRFGGSGRQFGLLMDIELLQRDS
-360 GFAKFDHLSFVKKRL
+360 GFQKMVG
-375 NEAPRNAYIELHRN
+375 YINTAQADQR
-389 EIEDFV
+389 
-395 KNAVKQSD
+395 KG
-403 IAIRMKEESFVQL
+403 M
-416 VTSGIFKN
+416 SG
-424 AFETNKNSFV
+424 
-434 NKKRW
+434 
-439 DVYMQERK
+439 
-447 AFEKA
+447 
-452 LFGKSGDTIYAY
+452 TI
-464 LESKNLDPYKGQSK
+464 K
-478 QKKDYGEIVIRLKKE
+478 
-493 EINNAT
+493 
-499 LTPDDSLAMYRAKD
+499 
-513 DIIGVPG
+513 
-520 RKWKKGFYRPVDMR
+520 
-534 QPNASMFVD
+534 
-543 KQTRYI
+543 
-549 DDILGT
+549 
-555 DKNKAFEFFNGRG
+555 
-568 LYMEVQIHSKIGID
+568 
-582 KISSVT
+582 
-588 FPFSLFGKKHLAI
+588 
-601 QGYAEILEKRGI
+601 
-613 KIYRKIGEKI
+613 
-623 IEYHSKE
+623 

>member
-24 KIFDEATKEAMRMGI
+24 KIFDEATKEALRMGI

-44 TGKPFSFDDYPAT
+44 TGKPFSFDDYPET
-57 KRKFEALMAKMHQR
+57 KRKFDALMAKMHQR
-71 LMAVVRGG
+71 IMAVVRNG
-79 VDAEYELAQDSA
+79 VDAEYELAKDSA

-108 EQLRKLANSN
+108 EQLRRLANSN
-118 AKAAFEQRRKRGL
+118 ANAAFEQRRKRGL

-138 QYARQYKQEL
+138 QYTGQYKQEL
-148 EMALDIGIGEGKSAQ
+148 EMALDIGIGDGKSAQ

-169 RKYLRQPNMLFR
+169 RRYLKQPNMLFR

-202 RGVYRSSVKNAL
+202 RGVYRSSAKNAL

-227 ADYLNTKAS
+227 ADYLNAKAS

-328 SFKDWYDS
+328 SFKDWYDD

-346 TPYFIEDNE
+346 TPYFIEDNKK
-355 RLISS
+355 LISDGGVVISTNTTTSKGTPKMQPTQLDDVFERIDKEGIEYREVKPFTKQPTDTEIIERIGGGDKTGGSCASLAFAFAANKGGLDVLDFRGGKSLDYFSTFTNLMQICDNVGGYSSFSTTGIQLMKQTQQGKLYYLVYAQHAAIVRQVGKGKYEFLELQHSTSNGWKPLDSRVFSWRFGGSGRQFGLIMDIELLQRDS
-360 GFAKFDHLSFVKKRL
+360 GFKKMVGYINTAK
-375 NEAPRNAYIELHRN
+375 
-389 EIEDFV
+389 EDQR
-395 KNAVKQSD
+395 KG
-403 IAIRMKEESFVQL
+403 M
-416 VTSGIFKN
+416 SG
-424 AFETNKNSFV
+424 
-434 NKKRW
+434 
-439 DVYMQERK
+439 
-447 AFEKA
+447 
-452 LFGKSGDTIYAY
+452 TI
-464 LESKNLDPYKGQSK
+464 K
-478 QKKDYGEIVIRLKKE
+478 
-493 EINNAT
+493 
-499 LTPDDSLAMYRAKD
+499 
-513 DIIGVPG
+513 
-520 RKWKKGFYRPVDMR
+520 
-534 QPNASMFVD
+534 
-543 KQTRYI
+543 
-549 DDILGT
+549 
-555 DKNKAFEFFNGRG
+555 
-568 LYMEVQIHSKIGID
+568 
-582 KISSVT
+582 
-588 FPFSLFGKKHLAI
+588 
-601 QGYAEILEKRGI
+601 
-613 KIYRKIGEKI
+613 
-623 IEYHSKE
+623 

>member
-24 KIFDEATKEAMRMGI
+24 KIFDEATKEALRMGI

-57 KRKFEALMAKMHQR
+57 KRKFEVLMAKMHQR
-71 LMAVVRGG
+71 LIAVVRGG

-100 ALSAAQIS
+100 ALSAIQIS
-108 EQLRKLANSN
+108 EQLRRLANIN

-138 QYARQYKQEL
+138 QYTGQYKQEL

-163 ALSRDV
+163 ALSREV
-169 RKYLRQPNMLFR
+169 RRYLKQPNMLFR

-227 ADYLNTKAS
+227 AGYLNTKAS

-302 DTKRMLRGE
+302 DTRRMLRGE

-320 NFVGELPK
+320 NYVGELPK

-346 TPYFIEDNE
+346 TPYFIEDNKK
-355 RLISS
+355 LISDGGVVISTNATTAKGTPKMQPTQLDDVFARIDKEGIEYREVKPFTTQPTDTEIIERIGGGDKTSGSCASLAFAFAANKGGLDVLDFRGGKSLEYFSTFTNLMQICDKVGGYSSFSTTGIQLMKQTQQGKLYYLVYAQHAAIVRQVGKGKYEFLELQHSTSNGWKPLDSRVFSWRFGGSGRQFGLLMDIELLQRDS
-360 GFAKFDHLSFVKKRL
+360 GFQKMVG
-375 NEAPRNAYIELHRN
+375 YINTAQADQR
-389 EIEDFV
+389 
-395 KNAVKQSD
+395 KG
-403 IAIRMKEESFVQL
+403 M
-416 VTSGIFKN
+416 SG
-424 AFETNKNSFV
+424 
-434 NKKRW
+434 
-439 DVYMQERK
+439 
-447 AFEKA
+447 
-452 LFGKSGDTIYAY
+452 TI
-464 LESKNLDPYKGQSK
+464 K
-478 QKKDYGEIVIRLKKE
+478 
-493 EINNAT
+493 
-499 LTPDDSLAMYRAKD
+499 
-513 DIIGVPG
+513 
-520 RKWKKGFYRPVDMR
+520 
-534 QPNASMFVD
+534 
-543 KQTRYI
+543 
-549 DDILGT
+549 
-555 DKNKAFEFFNGRG
+555 
-568 LYMEVQIHSKIGID
+568 
-582 KISSVT
+582 
-588 FPFSLFGKKHLAI
+588 
-601 QGYAEILEKRGI
+601 
-613 KIYRKIGEKI
+613 
-623 IEYHSKE
+623 

>member
-24 KIFDEATKEAMRMGI
+24 KIFDEATKEALRMGI

-44 TGKPFSFDDYPAT
+44 TSKPFSFDDYPAT

-71 LMAVVRGG
+71 LIAVVRGG

-100 ALSAAQIS
+100 SLSAIQIS
-108 EQLRKLANSN
+108 EQLRRLANIN

-138 QYARQYKQEL
+138 QYTGQYKQEL

-163 ALSRDV
+163 ALSREV
-169 RKYLRQPNMLFR
+169 RRYLKQPNMLFR

-302 DTKRMLRGE
+302 DTRRMLRGE

-320 NFVGELPK
+320 NYVGELPK

-346 TPYFIEDNE
+346 TPYFIEDNKK
-355 RLISS
+355 LISDGGVVISTNATTAKGTPKMQPTQLGDVFERIDKEGIEYREVKPFTTQPTDTELIERIGGGDKTSGSCASLAFAFAANKCGLDVLDFRGGKSLDYFSTFTNLMQICDKVGGYSSFSTTGIQLMKQTQQGKLYYLVYAQHAAIVRQVGKGKYEFLELQHSTSNGWKPLDSRVFSWRFGGSGRQFGLLMDIELLQRDS
-360 GFAKFDHLSFVKKRL
+360 GFQKMVG
-375 NEAPRNAYIELHRN
+375 YINTAQADQR
-389 EIEDFV
+389 
-395 KNAVKQSD
+395 KG
-403 IAIRMKEESFVQL
+403 M
-416 VTSGIFKN
+416 SG
-424 AFETNKNSFV
+424 
-434 NKKRW
+434 
-439 DVYMQERK
+439 
-447 AFEKA
+447 
-452 LFGKSGDTIYAY
+452 TI
-464 LESKNLDPYKGQSK
+464 K
-478 QKKDYGEIVIRLKKE
+478 
-493 EINNAT
+493 
-499 LTPDDSLAMYRAKD
+499 
-513 DIIGVPG
+513 
-520 RKWKKGFYRPVDMR
+520 
-534 QPNASMFVD
+534 
-543 KQTRYI
+543 
-549 DDILGT
+549 
-555 DKNKAFEFFNGRG
+555 
-568 LYMEVQIHSKIGID
+568 
-582 KISSVT
+582 
-588 FPFSLFGKKHLAI
+588 
-601 QGYAEILEKRGI
+601 
-613 KIYRKIGEKI
+613 
-623 IEYHSKE
+623 

>member
-24 KIFDEATKEAMRMGI
+24 KIFDEATKEALRMGI

-71 LMAVVRGG
+71 LMAVVRNG
-79 VDAEYELAQDSA
+79 VDDEYELAQDSV

-100 ALSAAQIS
+100 ALSAAQIG

-118 AKAAFEQRRKRGL
+118 AKAAFEQRRKRGF
-131 GLSDKVW
+131 GLSDKMW
-138 QYARQYKQEL
+138 EYTGQYKQEL

-163 ALSRDV
+163 ALSREV
-169 RKYLRQPNMLFR
+169 RRYLKQPNMLFR

-202 RGVYRSSVKNAL
+202 RGVYRSSAKNAL

-320 NFVGELPK
+320 NYVGELPK
-328 SFKDWYDS
+328 SFKKWAEE
-336 NKERISRSKT
+336 NKQRIINKKSL
-346 TPYFIEDNE
+346 PYVIDNNKG
-355 RLISS
+355 IMS
-360 GFAKFDHLSFVKKRL
+360 GDYL
-375 NEAPRNAYIELHRN
+375 NM
-389 EIEDFV
+389 
-395 KNAVKQSD
+395 AVKEVMGKAELSCDDVQTTAVK
-403 IAIRMKEESFVQL
+403 IANKYGAVVTPINLKSEASIIRKIKSERENDSF
-416 VTSGIFKN
+416 F
-424 AFETNKNSFV
+424 A
-434 NKKRW
+434 
-439 DVYMQERK
+439 
-447 AFEKA
+447 
-452 LFGKSGDTIYAY
+452 
-464 LESKNLDPYKGQSK
+464 
-478 QKKDYGEIVIRLKKE
+478 
-493 EINNAT
+493 
-499 LTPDDSLAMYRAKD
+499 
-513 DIIGVPG
+513 
-520 RKWKKGFYRPVDMR
+520 PVDLKDTVR
-534 QPNASMFVD
+534 TTIIAPND
-543 KQTRYI
+543 
-549 DDILGT
+549 
-555 DKNKAFEFFNGRG
+555 
-568 LYMEVQIHSKIGID
+568 
-582 KISSVT
+582 
-588 FPFSLFGKKHLAI
+588 
-601 QGYAEILEKRGI
+601 
-613 KIYRKIGEKI
+613 KIGEI
-623 IEYHSKE
+623 ITELKSLGNFVRYKAQNTELGYTGNIINIETSQGLVAEIQVNTAKMIYAKEIESVAKAVIGERLWNEINRKTGINGGEGHVFYEKWRVIADKSSKKAIEIKKKSIAYYKNFTN

>member
-24 KIFDEATKEAMRMGI
+24 KIFDEATKEALRMGI
-39 RFDAD
+39 RFDAN
-44 TGKPFSFDDYPAT
+44 TSKPFSFDDYPAT

-71 LMAVVRGG
+71 LIAVVRGG

-100 ALSAAQIS
+100 ALSAIQIS
-108 EQLRKLANSN
+108 EQLRRLANSN

-138 QYARQYKQEL
+138 QYTGQYKQEL

-163 ALSRDV
+163 ALSREV
-169 RKYLRQPNMLFR
+169 RRYLKQPNMLFR

-302 DTKRMLRGE
+302 DTRRMLRGE

-320 NFVGELPK
+320 NYVGELPK

-346 TPYFIEDNE
+346 TPYFIEDNKK
-355 RLISS
+355 LISDGGVVISTNATTAKGTPKMQPTQLGDVFERIDKEGIEYREVKPFTTQPTDTELIERIGGGDKTSGSCASLAFAFAANKGGLDVLDFRGGKSLEYFSTFTNLMQICDKVGGYSSFSTTGIQLMKQTQQGKLYYLVYAQHAAIVRQVGKGKYEFLELQHSTSNGWKPLDSRVFSWRFGGSGRQFGLLMDIELLQRDS
-360 GFAKFDHLSFVKKRL
+360 GFQKMVG
-375 NEAPRNAYIELHRN
+375 YINTAQADQR
-389 EIEDFV
+389 
-395 KNAVKQSD
+395 KG
-403 IAIRMKEESFVQL
+403 M
-416 VTSGIFKN
+416 SG
-424 AFETNKNSFV
+424 
-434 NKKRW
+434 
-439 DVYMQERK
+439 
-447 AFEKA
+447 
-452 LFGKSGDTIYAY
+452 TI
-464 LESKNLDPYKGQSK
+464 K
-478 QKKDYGEIVIRLKKE
+478 
-493 EINNAT
+493 
-499 LTPDDSLAMYRAKD
+499 
-513 DIIGVPG
+513 
-520 RKWKKGFYRPVDMR
+520 
-534 QPNASMFVD
+534 
-543 KQTRYI
+543 
-549 DDILGT
+549 
-555 DKNKAFEFFNGRG
+555 
-568 LYMEVQIHSKIGID
+568 
-582 KISSVT
+582 
-588 FPFSLFGKKHLAI
+588 
-601 QGYAEILEKRGI
+601 
-613 KIYRKIGEKI
+613 
-623 IEYHSKE
+623 

>member
-1 MARMNKY
+1 MNKY

-24 KIFDEATKEAMRMGI
+24 KIFDEATKEALRMGI
-39 RFDAD
+39 RFDAE
-44 TGKPFSFDDYPAT
+44 TGKPFSFDDYPST

-71 LMAVVRGG
+71 IMAVVRNG
-79 VDAEYELAQDSA
+79 VDAEYELAKDSA

-100 ALSAAQIS
+100 SLSAAQIS

-138 QYARQYKQEL
+138 QYTGQYKQEL

-169 RKYLRQPNMLFR
+169 RKYLKQPNMLFR

-202 RGVYRSSVKNAL
+202 RGVYRSSAKNAL

-320 NFVGELPK
+320 NYVGELPK

-336 NKERISRSKT
+336 NKERISRSKN
-346 TPYFIEDNE
+346 TPYFIEDNKKLIAEGGVVVNANATTAKGTPKTQPTQLDDVFARIEEEGIEYREVKPFTTQPTDTELIE
-355 RLISS
+355 RIGGGDKTSGSCASLAFAFAANKGGLDVLDFRGGKSLDYFSTFTNLMQICDKVGGYSSFSTTGIQLMKQTQPGKLYYLVYAQHAAIVRQVGKGKYEFLELQHSTSNGWKPLDSRVFSWRFGGSGRQFGLLMDIELLQRDS
-360 GFAKFDHLSFVKKRL
+360 GFQKMVGYINTAKADQRKG
-375 NEAPRNAYIELHRN
+375 
-389 EIEDFV
+389 
-395 KNAVKQSD
+395 
-403 IAIRMKEESFVQL
+403 M
-416 VTSGIFKN
+416 SG
-424 AFETNKNSFV
+424 
-434 NKKRW
+434 
-439 DVYMQERK
+439 
-447 AFEKA
+447 
-452 LFGKSGDTIYAY
+452 TI
-464 LESKNLDPYKGQSK
+464 K
-478 QKKDYGEIVIRLKKE
+478 
-493 EINNAT
+493 
-499 LTPDDSLAMYRAKD
+499 
-513 DIIGVPG
+513 
-520 RKWKKGFYRPVDMR
+520 
-534 QPNASMFVD
+534 
-543 KQTRYI
+543 
-549 DDILGT
+549 
-555 DKNKAFEFFNGRG
+555 
-568 LYMEVQIHSKIGID
+568 
-582 KISSVT
+582 
-588 FPFSLFGKKHLAI
+588 
-601 QGYAEILEKRGI
+601 
-613 KIYRKIGEKI
+613 
-623 IEYHSKE
+623 

>member
-1 MARMNKY
+1 MARMSKY

-24 KIFDEATKEAMRMGI
+24 KIFDEATKEALRIGI

-71 LMAVVRGG
+71 LMAVMRNG

-108 EQLRKLANSN
+108 EQLRRLANSN

-131 GLSDKVW
+131 GLSDKMW
-138 QYARQYKQEL
+138 EYTGQYKQEL

-163 ALSRDV
+163 ALSREV
-169 RKYLRQPNMLFR
+169 RRYLKQPNMLFR

-202 RGVYRSSVKNAL
+202 RGVYRSSAKNAL

-302 DTKRMLRGE
+302 DTKRMLRGK

-320 NFVGELPK
+320 NYVGELPK
-328 SFKDWYDS
+328 SFKKWAEENKQRIINKKSLPYVIDDNTGIMSGDYLNMAVKEVMGKAELSCDDVQTTAVKIANKYGAVVTPINLKSEASIIRKIKSERENDS
-336 NKERISRSKT
+336 FFAPVDLKDTVRTTIIAPNDKICEIITELKSLGNFVRYKAQNTELGYTGNIINIETSQGLVAEIQVNTAKMIYAKE
-346 TPYFIEDNE
+346 IESVAKAVIGE
-355 RLISS
+355 RLW
-360 GFAKFDHLSFVKKRL
+360 
-375 NEAPRNAYIELHRN
+375 N
-389 EIEDFV
+389 EINRQTGINGGEGHVFYEKWRVIADKSSKKAIEIKKKSIAYY
-395 KNAVKQSD
+395 KN
-403 IAIRMKEESFVQL
+403 F
-416 VTSGIFKN
+416 
-424 AFETNKNSFV
+424 TN
-434 NKKRW
+434 
-439 DVYMQERK
+439 
-447 AFEKA
+447 
-452 LFGKSGDTIYAY
+452 
-464 LESKNLDPYKGQSK
+464 
-478 QKKDYGEIVIRLKKE
+478 
-493 EINNAT
+493 
-499 LTPDDSLAMYRAKD
+499 
-513 DIIGVPG
+513 
-520 RKWKKGFYRPVDMR
+520 
-534 QPNASMFVD
+534 
-543 KQTRYI
+543 
-549 DDILGT
+549 
-555 DKNKAFEFFNGRG
+555 
-568 LYMEVQIHSKIGID
+568 
-582 KISSVT
+582 
-588 FPFSLFGKKHLAI
+588 
-601 QGYAEILEKRGI
+601 
-613 KIYRKIGEKI
+613 
-623 IEYHSKE
+623 

>member
-24 KIFDEATKEAMRMGI
+24 KIFDEATKEALRMGI

-71 LMAVVRGG
+71 LIAVVRNG

-108 EQLRKLANSN
+108 EQLRRLANSN
-118 AKAAFEQRRKRGL
+118 AKAAFEQRRNRGL

-138 QYARQYKQEL
+138 QYTGQYKQEL

-163 ALSRDV
+163 ALSREV
-169 RKYLRQPNMLFR
+169 RRYLKQPNMLFR

-202 RGVYRSSVKNAL
+202 RGVYRSSAKNAL

-320 NFVGELPK
+320 NYVGELPK
-328 SFKDWYDS
+328 SFKKWAEE
-336 NKERISRSKT
+336 NKQRIINKKSL
-346 TPYFIEDNE
+346 PYVIDDNKG
-355 RLISS
+355 IMS
-360 GFAKFDHLSFVKKRL
+360 GDYL
-375 NEAPRNAYIELHRN
+375 NM
-389 EIEDFV
+389 
-395 KNAVKQSD
+395 AVKEVMGKAELSCDDVQTKAVK
-403 IAIRMKEESFVQL
+403 IANKYGAVVTPINLKSEASIIRKIKSERENDSF
-416 VTSGIFKN
+416 F
-424 AFETNKNSFV
+424 A
-434 NKKRW
+434 
-439 DVYMQERK
+439 
-447 AFEKA
+447 
-452 LFGKSGDTIYAY
+452 
-464 LESKNLDPYKGQSK
+464 
-478 QKKDYGEIVIRLKKE
+478 
-493 EINNAT
+493 
-499 LTPDDSLAMYRAKD
+499 
-513 DIIGVPG
+513 
-520 RKWKKGFYRPVDMR
+520 PVDLKDTVR
-534 QPNASMFVD
+534 TTIIAPND
-543 KQTRYI
+543 
-549 DDILGT
+549 
-555 DKNKAFEFFNGRG
+555 
-568 LYMEVQIHSKIGID
+568 
-582 KISSVT
+582 
-588 FPFSLFGKKHLAI
+588 
-601 QGYAEILEKRGI
+601 
-613 KIYRKIGEKI
+613 KIGEI
-623 IEYHSKE
+623 ITELKSLGNFVRYKAQNTELGYTGNIINIETSQGLVAEIQVNTAKMIYAKEIESVAKAVIGERLWNEINRKTGINGGEGHVFYEKWRVIADKSSKKAIEIKKKSIAYYKNFTN

>member
-24 KIFDEATKEAMRMGI
+24 KIFDEATKEALRMGI

-71 LMAVVRGG
+71 LIAVVRNG

-108 EQLRKLANSN
+108 EQLRRLANSN
-118 AKAAFEQRRKRGL
+118 AKAAFEQRRNRGL

-138 QYARQYKQEL
+138 QYTGQYKQEL

-163 ALSRDV
+163 ALSREV
-169 RKYLRQPNMLFR
+169 RRYLKQPNMLFR

-202 RGVYRSSVKNAL
+202 RGVYRSSAKNAL

-227 ADYLNTKAS
+227 ADYLNDKAS

-320 NFVGELPK
+320 NYVGELPK
-328 SFKDWYDS
+328 SFKKWAEE
-336 NKERISRSKT
+336 NKQRIINKKSL
-346 TPYFIEDNE
+346 PYVIDDNKG
-355 RLISS
+355 IMS
-360 GFAKFDHLSFVKKRL
+360 GDYL
-375 NEAPRNAYIELHRN
+375 NM
-389 EIEDFV
+389 
-395 KNAVKQSD
+395 AVKEVMGKAELSCDDVQTTAVK
-403 IAIRMKEESFVQL
+403 IANKYGAVVTPINLKSEASIIRKIKSERENDSF
-416 VTSGIFKN
+416 F
-424 AFETNKNSFV
+424 A
-434 NKKRW
+434 
-439 DVYMQERK
+439 
-447 AFEKA
+447 
-452 LFGKSGDTIYAY
+452 
-464 LESKNLDPYKGQSK
+464 
-478 QKKDYGEIVIRLKKE
+478 
-493 EINNAT
+493 
-499 LTPDDSLAMYRAKD
+499 
-513 DIIGVPG
+513 
-520 RKWKKGFYRPVDMR
+520 PVDLKDTVR
-534 QPNASMFVD
+534 TTIIAPND
-543 KQTRYI
+543 
-549 DDILGT
+549 
-555 DKNKAFEFFNGRG
+555 
-568 LYMEVQIHSKIGID
+568 
-582 KISSVT
+582 
-588 FPFSLFGKKHLAI
+588 
-601 QGYAEILEKRGI
+601 
-613 KIYRKIGEKI
+613 KIGEI
-623 IEYHSKE
+623 ITELKSLGNFVRYKAQNTELGYTGNIINIETSQGLVAEIQVNTAKMIYAKEIESVAKAVIGERLWNEINRQTGINGGEGHVFYEKWRVIADKSSKKAIEIKKKSIAYYKNFTN

>member
-16 EAYKREVQ
+16 EAYKREVE
-24 KIFDEATKEAMRMGI
+24 KIFDEATKEALRMGI
-39 RFDAD
+39 RLDAD
-44 TGKPFSFDDYPAT
+44 TGKPFSFDDYPET

-71 LMAVVRGG
+71 LIAVVRNG
-79 VDAEYELAQDSA
+79 VDAEYELAKDSA

-138 QYARQYKQEL
+138 QYTGQYKQEL

-169 RKYLRQPNMLFR
+169 RRYLKQPNMLFR

-202 RGVYRSSVKNAL
+202 RGVYRSSAKNAL

-227 ADYLNTKAS
+227 ADYLNTKSS

-320 NFVGELPK
+320 NYVGELPK
-328 SFKDWYDS
+328 SFKDWYDG

-346 TPYFIEDNE
+346 TPYFIEDNKK
-355 RLISS
+355 LISDGGVVISTNATTSKGTPKMQPTQLDDVLARIDKEGIEYREVKPFTTQPTDTELIERIGGGDKTSGSCASLAFAFAANKGGLDVLDFRGGKSLDYFSTFTNLMQICDKVGGYSSFSTTGIQLMKQTQQGKLYYLVYAQHAAIVRQVGKGKYEFLELQHSTSNGWKPLDSRVFSWRFGGSGRQFGLIMDIELLQMDS
-360 GFAKFDHLSFVKKRL
+360 GFKKMVGYINTAK
-375 NEAPRNAYIELHRN
+375 
-389 EIEDFV
+389 EDQR
-395 KNAVKQSD
+395 KG
-403 IAIRMKEESFVQL
+403 M
-416 VTSGIFKN
+416 SG
-424 AFETNKNSFV
+424 
-434 NKKRW
+434 
-439 DVYMQERK
+439 
-447 AFEKA
+447 
-452 LFGKSGDTIYAY
+452 TI
-464 LESKNLDPYKGQSK
+464 K
-478 QKKDYGEIVIRLKKE
+478 
-493 EINNAT
+493 
-499 LTPDDSLAMYRAKD
+499 
-513 DIIGVPG
+513 
-520 RKWKKGFYRPVDMR
+520 
-534 QPNASMFVD
+534 
-543 KQTRYI
+543 
-549 DDILGT
+549 
-555 DKNKAFEFFNGRG
+555 
-568 LYMEVQIHSKIGID
+568 
-582 KISSVT
+582 
-588 FPFSLFGKKHLAI
+588 
-601 QGYAEILEKRGI
+601 
-613 KIYRKIGEKI
+613 
-623 IEYHSKE
+623 

>member
-1 MARMNKY
+1 MNKY

-24 KIFDEATKEAMRMGI
+24 KIFDEATKEALRMGI
-39 RFDAD
+39 RLDAE
-44 TGKPFSFDDYPAT
+44 TGKPFSFDDYPET

-71 LMAVVRGG
+71 IMAVVRNG
-79 VDAEYELAQDSA
+79 VDAEYELAKDSA

-108 EQLRKLANSN
+108 EQLRRLANSN

-138 QYARQYKQEL
+138 QYTGQYKQEL
-148 EMALDIGIGEGKSAQ
+148 EMALDIGIGDGKSAQ
-163 ALSRDV
+163 ALSREV
-169 RKYLRQPNMLFR
+169 RRYLKQPNMLFR

-202 RGVYRSSVKNAL
+202 RGVYRSSAKNAL

-320 NFVGELPK
+320 IYVGELPK

-346 TPYFIEDNE
+346 TPYFIEDNKK
-355 RLISS
+355 LISDGVVVISTNATTAKGTLKMQPTQLDDVFARIDKEGIEYREVKPFTTQPTDTELIERIGGGDKTSGSCASLAFAFAANKGGLDVLDFRGGKSLDYFSTFTNLMQICDKVGGYSSFSTTGIQLMKQTQPGKLYYLVYAQHAAIVRQVGKGKYEFLELQHSTSNGWKPLDSRVFSWRFGGSGRQFGLIMDIELLQRDS
-360 GFAKFDHLSFVKKRL
+360 GFKKMVGYINTAK
-375 NEAPRNAYIELHRN
+375 
-389 EIEDFV
+389 EDQR
-395 KNAVKQSD
+395 KG
-403 IAIRMKEESFVQL
+403 M
-416 VTSGIFKN
+416 SG
-424 AFETNKNSFV
+424 
-434 NKKRW
+434 
-439 DVYMQERK
+439 
-447 AFEKA
+447 
-452 LFGKSGDTIYAY
+452 TI
-464 LESKNLDPYKGQSK
+464 K
-478 QKKDYGEIVIRLKKE
+478 
-493 EINNAT
+493 
-499 LTPDDSLAMYRAKD
+499 
-513 DIIGVPG
+513 
-520 RKWKKGFYRPVDMR
+520 
-534 QPNASMFVD
+534 
-543 KQTRYI
+543 
-549 DDILGT
+549 
-555 DKNKAFEFFNGRG
+555 
-568 LYMEVQIHSKIGID
+568 
-582 KISSVT
+582 
-588 FPFSLFGKKHLAI
+588 
-601 QGYAEILEKRGI
+601 
-613 KIYRKIGEKI
+613 
-623 IEYHSKE
+623 

>member
-71 LMAVVRGG
+71 LMAVVRNG
-79 VDAEYELAQDSA
+79 VDDEYELAQDSA

-100 ALSAAQIS
+100 ALSAAQIG

-138 QYARQYKQEL
+138 QYTGQYKQEL

-163 ALSRDV
+163 ALSREV

-202 RGVYRSSVKNAL
+202 RGVYRSSAKNAL

-320 NFVGELPK
+320 NYVGELPK
-328 SFKDWYDS
+328 SFKKWAEENKQRIINKKSLPYVIDDNKGIMSGDYLNMAVKEVMGKAELSCDDVQTTAVKIANKYGAVVTPINLKSEASIIRKIKSEREYDS
-336 NKERISRSKT
+336 
-346 TPYFIEDNE
+346 F
-355 RLISS
+355 
-360 GFAKFDHLSFVKKRL
+360 FA
-375 NEAPRNAYIELHRN
+375 
-389 EIEDFV
+389 
-395 KNAVKQSD
+395 
-403 IAIRMKEESFVQL
+403 
-416 VTSGIFKN
+416 
-424 AFETNKNSFV
+424 
-434 NKKRW
+434 
-439 DVYMQERK
+439 
-447 AFEKA
+447 
-452 LFGKSGDTIYAY
+452 
-464 LESKNLDPYKGQSK
+464 
-478 QKKDYGEIVIRLKKE
+478 
-493 EINNAT
+493 
-499 LTPDDSLAMYRAKD
+499 
-513 DIIGVPG
+513 
-520 RKWKKGFYRPVDMR
+520 PVDLKDTVR
-534 QPNASMFVD
+534 TTIIAPND
-543 KQTRYI
+543 
-549 DDILGT
+549 
-555 DKNKAFEFFNGRG
+555 
-568 LYMEVQIHSKIGID
+568 
-582 KISSVT
+582 
-588 FPFSLFGKKHLAI
+588 
-601 QGYAEILEKRGI
+601 
-613 KIYRKIGEKI
+613 KIGEI
-623 IEYHSKE
+623 ITELKSLGNFVRYKAQNTELGYTGNIINIETSQGLVAEIQVNTAKMIYAKEIESVAKAVIGERLWNEINRKTGINGGEGHVFYEKWRVIADKSSKKAIEIKKKSIAYYKNFTN

>member
-1 MARMNKY
+1 MNKY

-71 LMAVVRGG
+71 LMAVVRNG
-79 VDAEYELAQDSA
+79 VDDEYELAQDSA

-100 ALSAAQIS
+100 ALSAAQIG

-138 QYARQYKQEL
+138 QYTGQYKQEL

-163 ALSRDV
+163 ALSREV

-202 RGVYRSSVKNAL
+202 RGVYRSSAKNAL

-320 NFVGELPK
+320 NYVGELPK
-328 SFKDWYDS
+328 SFKKWAEENKQRIINKKSLPYVIDDNKGIMSGDYLNMAVKEVMGKAELSCDDVQTTAVKIANKYGAVVTPINLKSEASIIRKIKSEREYDS
-336 NKERISRSKT
+336 
-346 TPYFIEDNE
+346 F
-355 RLISS
+355 
-360 GFAKFDHLSFVKKRL
+360 FA
-375 NEAPRNAYIELHRN
+375 
-389 EIEDFV
+389 
-395 KNAVKQSD
+395 
-403 IAIRMKEESFVQL
+403 
-416 VTSGIFKN
+416 
-424 AFETNKNSFV
+424 
-434 NKKRW
+434 
-439 DVYMQERK
+439 
-447 AFEKA
+447 
-452 LFGKSGDTIYAY
+452 
-464 LESKNLDPYKGQSK
+464 
-478 QKKDYGEIVIRLKKE
+478 
-493 EINNAT
+493 
-499 LTPDDSLAMYRAKD
+499 
-513 DIIGVPG
+513 
-520 RKWKKGFYRPVDMR
+520 PVDLKDTVR
-534 QPNASMFVD
+534 TTIIAPND
-543 KQTRYI
+543 
-549 DDILGT
+549 
-555 DKNKAFEFFNGRG
+555 
-568 LYMEVQIHSKIGID
+568 
-582 KISSVT
+582 
-588 FPFSLFGKKHLAI
+588 
-601 QGYAEILEKRGI
+601 
-613 KIYRKIGEKI
+613 KIGEI
-623 IEYHSKE
+623 ITELKSLGNFVRYKAQNTELGYTGNIINIETSQGLVAEIQVNTAKMIYAKEIESVAKAVIGERLWNEINRKTGINGGEGHVFYEKWRVIADKSSKKAIEIKKKSIAYYKNFTN

>member
-24 KIFDEATKEAMRMGI
+24 KIFDEATKEALRMGI

-44 TGKPFSFDDYPAT
+44 TGKPFSFDDYPAA
-57 KRKFEALMAKMHQR
+57 KRKFDALMAKMHQR
-71 LMAVVRGG
+71 LTAVVRNG

-100 ALSAAQIS
+100 ALSAAQIA
-108 EQLRKLANSN
+108 EQLRRLANSN

-138 QYARQYKQEL
+138 QYTGQYKQEL

-163 ALSRDV
+163 ALSREV
-169 RKYLRQPNMLFR
+169 RRYLKQPNMLFR

-202 RGVYRSSVKNAL
+202 RGVYRSSAKNAM

-256 GVAQPFTDIC
+256 GVAKPFTDIC

-320 NFVGELPK
+320 NYVGELPK
-328 SFKDWYDS
+328 SFKDWYDG
-336 NKERISRSKT
+336 NKERISRNKT
-346 TPYFIEDNE
+346 TPYFIEDNKK
-355 RLISS
+355 LISDGGVVISTNATTAKGTPKMQPTQLDDVFARIDKEGIEYREVKPFTTQPTDTEIIERIGGGDKTSGSCASLAFAFAANKGGLDVLDFRGGKSLDYFSTFTNLMQICDKVGGYSSFSTTGIQLMKQTQPGKLYYLVYAQHAAIVRQVGKGKYEFLELQHSTSNGWKPLDSRVFSWRFGGSGRQFGLLMDIELLQRDS
-360 GFAKFDHLSFVKKRL
+360 GFQKMVG
-375 NEAPRNAYIELHRN
+375 YIN
-389 EIEDFV
+389 
-395 KNAVKQSD
+395 
-403 IAIRMKEESFVQL
+403 
-416 VTSGIFKN
+416 TSQ
-424 AFETNKNSFV
+424 A
-434 NKKRW
+434 
-439 DVYMQERK
+439 DQRK
-447 AFEKA
+447 
-452 LFGKSGDTIYAY
+452 GMSGTI
-464 LESKNLDPYKGQSK
+464 K
-478 QKKDYGEIVIRLKKE
+478 
-493 EINNAT
+493 
-499 LTPDDSLAMYRAKD
+499 
-513 DIIGVPG
+513 
-520 RKWKKGFYRPVDMR
+520 
-534 QPNASMFVD
+534 
-543 KQTRYI
+543 
-549 DDILGT
+549 
-555 DKNKAFEFFNGRG
+555 
-568 LYMEVQIHSKIGID
+568 
-582 KISSVT
+582 
-588 FPFSLFGKKHLAI
+588 
-601 QGYAEILEKRGI
+601 
-613 KIYRKIGEKI
+613 
-623 IEYHSKE
+623 

>member
-24 KIFDEATKEAMRMGI
+24 KIFDEATKEALRMGI

-44 TGKPFSFDDYPAT
+44 TDKPFSFDDYPAT

-71 LMAVVRGG
+71 IMAVVSNG

-108 EQLRKLANSN
+108 EQLRRLENSN

-138 QYARQYKQEL
+138 QYTGQYKQEL

-163 ALSRDV
+163 ALSREV
-169 RKYLRQPNMLFR
+169 RRYLKQPNMLFR

-202 RGVYRSSVKNAL
+202 RGVYRSSAKNAL

-328 SFKDWYDS
+328 SFKDWYEG

-355 RLISS
+355 KLISD
-360 GFAKFDHLSFVKKRL
+360 GGVAK
-375 NEAPRNAYIELHRN
+375 
-389 EIEDFV
+389 
-395 KNAVKQSD
+395 SD
-403 IAIRMKEESFVQL
+403 IGMLPHNTTESQIIANV
-416 VTSGIFKN
+416 
-424 AFETNKNSFV
+424 
-434 NKKRW
+434 
-439 DVYMQERK
+439 
-447 AFEKA
+447 
-452 LFGKSGDTIYAY
+452 GDGD
-464 LESKNLDPYKGQSK
+464 LND
-478 QKKDYGEIVIRLKKE
+478 
-493 EINNAT
+493 
-499 LTPDDSLAMYRAKD
+499 
-513 DIIGVPG
+513 
-520 RKWKKGFYRPVDMR
+520 
-534 QPNASMFVD
+534 
-543 KQTRYI
+543 
-549 DDILGT
+549 
-555 DKNKAFEFFNGRG
+555 
-568 LYMEVQIHSKIGID
+568 
-582 KISSVT
+582 
-588 FPFSLFGKKHLAI
+588 
-601 QGYAEILEKRGI
+601 
-613 KIYRKIGEKI
+613 
-623 IEYHSKE
+623 

>member
-1 MARMNKY
+1 MARMNRY

-24 KIFDEATKEAMRMGI
+24 KIFDEATKEALRMGI

-44 TGKPFSFDDYPAT
+44 TSKPFSFDDYPAT

-71 LMAVVRGG
+71 LIAVVRGG

-91 GAQIRSVFP
+91 GEQIRSVFP
-100 ALSAAQIS
+100 VLSAAQIS
-108 EQLRKLANSN
+108 EQLRRLANIN

-138 QYARQYKQEL
+138 QYTGQYKQEL

-163 ALSRDV
+163 ALSREV
-169 RKYLRQPNMLFR
+169 RRYLKQPNMLFR

-302 DTKRMLRGE
+302 DTRRMLRGE

-320 NFVGELPK
+320 NYVGELPK

-346 TPYFIEDNE
+346 TPYFIEDNKK
-355 RLISS
+355 LISDGGVVISTNATTAKCTQKMQPTQLDDVFERIDKEGIEYREVKPFTTQPTDTELIERIGGGDKTSGSCASLAFAFAANKGGLDVLDFRGGKSLEYFSTFTNLMQICDKVGGYSSFSTTGIQLMKQTQQGKLYYLVYAQHAAIVRQVGKGKYEFLELQHSTSNGWKPLDSRVFSWRFGGSGRQFGLLMDIELLQRDS
-360 GFAKFDHLSFVKKRL
+360 GFQKMVG
-375 NEAPRNAYIELHRN
+375 YINTAQADQR
-389 EIEDFV
+389 
-395 KNAVKQSD
+395 KG
-403 IAIRMKEESFVQL
+403 M
-416 VTSGIFKN
+416 SG
-424 AFETNKNSFV
+424 
-434 NKKRW
+434 
-439 DVYMQERK
+439 
-447 AFEKA
+447 
-452 LFGKSGDTIYAY
+452 TI
-464 LESKNLDPYKGQSK
+464 K
-478 QKKDYGEIVIRLKKE
+478 
-493 EINNAT
+493 
-499 LTPDDSLAMYRAKD
+499 
-513 DIIGVPG
+513 
-520 RKWKKGFYRPVDMR
+520 
-534 QPNASMFVD
+534 
-543 KQTRYI
+543 
-549 DDILGT
+549 
-555 DKNKAFEFFNGRG
+555 
-568 LYMEVQIHSKIGID
+568 
-582 KISSVT
+582 
-588 FPFSLFGKKHLAI
+588 
-601 QGYAEILEKRGI
+601 
-613 KIYRKIGEKI
+613 
-623 IEYHSKE
+623 